1 MPDFDIDSL
10 KQQWQ
15 AQKISNPYS
24 HSEILNLLNKKSR
37 NYVKY
42 ILWIS
47 VIEFLVIL
55 GSNLLHLVQVDKY
68 HSFFKML
75 EDLGITVTDT
85 LVQQYNAIYITMQ
98 VVSLLVTGF
107 FIFKFYFGYKGI
119 KIEENLKQFILKIIY
134 FRKTVNLFI
143 FINIVLFIIYVITL
157 VGFVIGY
164 SSFQNIEIE
173 SARALRFIVALSIG
187 IGLCI
192 TLALIYYRIVYGI
205 LVKRLG
211 KNLKQLQEMDN
222 QQ

>member
-42 ILWIS
+42 ILWVS
-47 VIEFLVIL
+47 VIEFLIIL
-55 GSNLLHLVQVDKY
+55 GSHLLVDKH
-68 HSFFKML
+68 HSFFKIMENL
-75 EDLGITVTDT
+75 DITVTDT
-85 LVQQYNAIYITMQ
+85 LIQQYNAIYITMQ

-107 FIFKFYFGYKGI
+107 FIFKFYFGYKSI

-173 SARALRFIVALSIG
+173 SALALRFIVALSIG

-192 TLALIYYRIVYGI
+192 ALALIYYRIVYGI

-222 QQ
+222 H

>member
-42 ILWIS
+42 ILWVS
-47 VIEFLVIL
+47 VIEFLIIL
-55 GSNLLHLVQVDKY
+55 GSHLLVDKH
-68 HSFFKML
+68 HSFFKIMENL
-75 EDLGITVTDT
+75 DITVTDT
-85 LVQQYNAIYITMQ
+85 LVQQYNTIYITMQ

-192 TLALIYYRIVYGI
+192 ALALIYYRIVYGI

>member
-42 ILWIS
+42 ILWVS
-47 VIEFLVIL
+47 VIEFLIIL
-55 GSNLLHLVQVDKY
+55 GSHLLVDKH
-68 HSFFKML
+68 HSFFKIMENL
-75 EDLGITVTDT
+75 DITVTDT

-222 QQ
+222 H

>member
-42 ILWIS
+42 ILWVS
-47 VIEFLVIL
+47 VIEFLIIL
-55 GSNLLHLVQVDKY
+55 GSHLLVDKH
-68 HSFFKML
+68 HSFFKIMENL
-75 EDLGITVTDT
+75 DITVTDT

>member
-42 ILWIS
+42 ILWVS
-47 VIEFLVIL
+47 VIEFLIIL
-55 GSNLLHLVQVDKY
+55 GSHLLVDKH
-68 HSFFKML
+68 HSFFKIMENL
-75 EDLGITVTDT
+75 DITVTDM

>member
-42 ILWIS
+42 ILWVS
-47 VIEFLVIL
+47 VIEFLIIL
-55 GSNLLHLVQVDKY
+55 GSHLLVDKH
-68 HSFFKML
+68 HSFFKIMENL
-75 EDLGITVTDT
+75 DITVTDT
-85 LVQQYNAIYITMQ
+85 LIQQYNAIYITMQ

-143 FINIVLFIIYVITL
+143 FINIVLFIIYIITL

>member
-42 ILWIS
+42 ILWVS
-47 VIEFLVIL
+47 VIEFLIIL
-55 GSNLLHLVQVDKY
+55 GSHLLVDKH
-68 HSFFKML
+68 HSFFKIMENL
-75 EDLGITVTDT
+75 DITVTDT
-85 LVQQYNAIYITMQ
+85 LIQQYNAIYITMQ

-157 VGFVIGY
+157 VGFVISY

-222 QQ
+222 H

>member
-42 ILWIS
+42 ILWVS
-47 VIEFLVIL
+47 VIEFLIIL
-55 GSNLLHLVQVDKY
+55 GSHLLVDKH
-68 HSFFKML
+68 HSFFKIMENL
-75 EDLGITVTDT
+75 DITVTDT
-85 LVQQYNAIYITMQ
+85 LIQQYNAIYITMQ

-222 QQ
+222 H

>member
-42 ILWIS
+42 ILWVN
-47 VIEFLVIL
+47 VIEFLIIL
-55 GSNLLHLVQVDKY
+55 GSHLLVDKH
-68 HSFFKML
+68 HSFFKIMENL
-75 EDLGITVTDT
+75 DITVTDT

-173 SARALRFIVALSIG
+173 SARALRFIVTLSIG

-222 QQ
+222 H

>member
-42 ILWIS
+42 ILWVS
-47 VIEFLVIL
+47 VIEFLIIL
-55 GSNLLHLVQVDKY
+55 GSHLLVDKH
-68 HSFFKML
+68 HSFFKIMENL
-75 EDLGITVTDT
+75 DITVTDT
-85 LVQQYNAIYITMQ
+85 LIQQYNTIYITMQ

-222 QQ
+222 H

>member
-42 ILWIS
+42 ILWVS
-47 VIEFLVIL
+47 VIEFLIIL
-55 GSNLLHLVQVDKY
+55 GSHLLVDKH
-68 HSFFKML
+68 HSFFKIMENL
-75 EDLGITVTDT
+75 DITVTDT

-192 TLALIYYRIVYGI
+192 ALALIYYRIVYGI

-222 QQ
+222 H

>member
-42 ILWIS
+42 ILWVS
-47 VIEFLVIL
+47 VIEFLIIL
-55 GSNLLHLVQVDKY
+55 GSHLLVDKH
-68 HSFFKML
+68 HSFFKIMENL
-75 EDLGITVTDT
+75 DITVTDT
-85 LVQQYNAIYITMQ
+85 LIQQYNAIYITMQ

-192 TLALIYYRIVYGI
+192 ALALIYYRIVYGI

-222 QQ
+222 H

>member
-42 ILWIS
+42 ILWVS
-47 VIEFLVIL
+47 VIEFLIIL
-55 GSNLLHLVQVDKY
+55 GSHLLVDKH
-68 HSFFKML
+68 HSFFKIMENL
-75 EDLGITVTDT
+75 DITVTDT

-192 TLALIYYRIVYGI
+192 ALALIYYRIVYGI

>member
-15 AQKISNPYS
+15 TQKISNPYS

-42 ILWIS
+42 ILWVS
-47 VIEFLVIL
+47 VIEFLIIL
-55 GSNLLHLVQVDKY
+55 GSHLLVDKH
-68 HSFFKML
+68 HSFFKIMENL
-75 EDLGITVTDT
+75 DITVTDT

-222 QQ
+222 HW